1 MAKKTHLMFD
11 LETLGVRP
19 DAAIVEIG
27 ACLFD
32 PHGEGPLRTFSVCLD
47 VTRQGGSVDSGTV
60 DFWLQQSEAARLHLV
75 KASKLPTLEALD
87 AFEAFLQPTGAITGV
102 WSHGPAFDVTILQS
116 LYNRVCRPVP
126 WNYRHIR
133 DTRTI
138 MEAVKLLGLPE
149 PQYPK
154 DGTAHSG
161 IDDAVNQ
168 AVWVQRAYKAI
179 CTAGATLPGADP
191 LA

>member
-1 MAKKTHLMFD
+1 MAKKTHLMID

-19 DAAIVEIG
+19 DAAVVEIG

-32 PHGEGPLRTFSVCLD
+32 PMGDGASKTFSVCLD
-47 VTRQGGSVDSGTV
+47 VSRQGGSVDAGTI
-60 DFWLQQSEAARLHLV
+60 DFWLKQPEASRKHLAD
-75 KASKLPTLEALD
+75 ASKLPTLEALE
-87 AFEAFLQPTGAITGV
+87 AFEAFMQPTGAITGV
-102 WSHGPAFDVTILQS
+102 WSHGPAFDITILQS
-116 LYNRVCRPVP
+116 LYNRARRPVP

-149 PQYPK
+149 PQWPSG
-154 DGTAHSG
+154 GTTHSG

-168 AVWVQRAYKAI
+168 AVWVQRAYRLIHASGE
-179 CTAGATLPGADP
+179 ALGEDP